1 MRNQITPQN
10 VCMAL
15 FFVCKK
21 SQRTFKTNRNLFK
34 GEREFFRQKA
44 AACKVLPRLPFFWE
58 THVLHLQGFP
68 TCISLHYI
76 GVLNYF

>member
-1 MRNQITPQN
+1 MCVWLSFLCVKKVNAHLKQIETY
-10 VCMAL
+10 L
-15 FFVCKK
+15 
-21 SQRTFKTNRNLFK
+21 K
-34 GEREFFRQKA
+34 GREREFFRQKA
-44 AACKVLPRLPFFWE
+44 AACKVLPRLPFFRE